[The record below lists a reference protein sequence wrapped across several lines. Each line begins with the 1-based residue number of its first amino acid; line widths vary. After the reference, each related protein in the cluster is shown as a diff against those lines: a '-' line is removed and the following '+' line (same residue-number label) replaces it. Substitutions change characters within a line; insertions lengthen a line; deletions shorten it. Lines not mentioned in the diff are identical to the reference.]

1 MIAGIAVSLS
11 MTASEYLSTKS
22 EGGGQYPIK
31 ASAYTGSAYVLTV
44 ILLILP
50 YFLFHSY
57 LASLG
62 LTLLNAAVVT
72 LVFTF
77 SVSVARDISFWRR
90 FLEMALISFGAAG
103 VSFAIGFLVRGSVNI
118 DV

>member
-72 LVFTF
+72 LVSPFPSPLPGISPSGGDF
-77 SVSVARDISFWRR
+77 WKWHSSALARQ
-90 FLEMALISFGAAG
+90 E
-103 VSFAIGFLVRGSVNI
+103 
-118 DV
+118 